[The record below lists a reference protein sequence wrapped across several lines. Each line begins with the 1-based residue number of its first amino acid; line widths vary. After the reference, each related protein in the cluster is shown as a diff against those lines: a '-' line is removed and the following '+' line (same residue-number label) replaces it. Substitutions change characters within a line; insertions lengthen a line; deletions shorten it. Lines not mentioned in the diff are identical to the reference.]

1 MAETNQVNRSPKGAS
16 FVGDEGVKQ
25 AFAPIIGKQPQIMIL
40 GSLPGDTSL
49 LVQQYYAHPRNQFWR
64 LLSEVSGVGLQSLPY
79 DDKIQ
84 QLQQM
89 PLIVWDVVAEAKRQG
104 SLDSAIREAHIRD
117 IAALLRLHPSV
128 TQVWF
133 NGAQAA
139 KWGQKS
145 LQAAQ
150 MSIVSVV
157 LPSSSPAHT
166 MAYDLKK
173 QQWQQAWNG
182 VFLKN

>member
-1 MAETNQVNRSPKGAS
+1 MAETNQVNHSPKHSAHA
-16 FVGDEGVKQ
+16 DAEGVKQ
-25 AFAPIIGKQPQIMIL
+25 AFAPIIGKQPKIMIL
-40 GSLPGDTSL
+40 GSLPGEVSL
-49 LVQQYYAHPRNQFWR
+49 QVQQYYAHPRNQFWR
-64 LLSEVSGVGLQSLPY
+64 LLSEVSGEGLQSLPY

-84 QLQQM
+84 QLQHM

-104 SLDSAIREAHIRD
+104 SLDSAIREAEIRD

-128 TQVWF
+128 MQVWF
-133 NGAQAA
+133 NGGQAA

-150 MSIVSVV
+150 MSITTVV

-173 QQWQQAWNG
+173 QQWQQAWDG
-182 VFLKN
+182 VFLNH

>member
-1 MAETNQVNRSPKGAS
+1 MVKHQ
-16 FVGDEGVKQ
+16 DEGAAKQ
-25 AFAPIIGKQPQIMIL
+25 AFAPIIGMQPRVMVL
-40 GSLPGDTSL
+40 GSLPGDASL
-49 LVQQYYAHPRNQFWR
+49 AVGQYYAHPRNQFWR
-64 LLSEVSGVGLQSLPY
+64 LLSDISGGICYRCLMT
-79 DDKIQ
+79 DKMQ
-84 QLQQM
+84 QVQQM

-104 SLDSAIREAHIRD
+104 SLDSAIREAAIRD

-128 TQVWF
+128 MQVWF
-133 NGAQAA
+133 NGGQAA

-166 MAYDLKK
+166 MAYELKK
-173 QQWQQAWNG
+173 QQWQQAWNE
-182 VFLKN
+182 VFLE

>member
-1 MAETNQVNRSPKGAS
+1 MAETNQVNHSPKGAS
-16 FVGDEGVKQ
+16 VAGDEGVKQ

-40 GSLPGDTSL
+40 GSLPGDASL

-128 TQVWF
+128 TKCGSMALKRP
-133 NGAQAA
+133 NGG
-139 KWGQKS
+139 KK
-145 LQAAQ
+145 
-150 MSIVSVV
+150 VYR
-157 LPSSSPAHT
+157 P
-166 MAYDLKK
+166 LK
-173 QQWQQAWNG
+173 
-182 VFLKN
+182 

>member
-1 MAETNQVNRSPKGAS
+1 MAAPGEHRAR
-16 FVGDEGVKQ
+16 
-25 AFAPIIGKQPQIMIL
+25 AFAPLAGPDTRLLIL
-40 GSLPGDTSL
+40 GSLPGTASL
-49 LVQQYYAHPRNQFWR
+49 AAREYYAHPRNQFWR
-64 LLSEVSGVGLQSLPY
+64 LLSEVSGEGLQSLPY

-84 QLQQM
+84 QLQHM

-104 SLDSAIREAHIRD
+104 SLDSAIREAEIRD

-128 TQVWF
+128 MQVWF
-133 NGAQAA
+133 NGGQAA

-150 MSIVSVV
+150 MSITTVV

-173 QQWQQAWNG
+173 QQWQQAWDG
-182 VFLKN
+182 VFLNH